1 MRATRKQPVFHQRF
15 DYGSAPDCIT
25 LWRYASSYRGTRNS
39 PTESSAVFD
48 VNHGATNRR
57 LLALKVIAKSDHI
70 ESASRK
76 VSITL
81 CSPEGKRLYLRCFEI
96 TQVNFHY
103 ITVFARMKV
112 AEQEV
117 ERIEQEIRNMLENRL
132 ARANHA
138 LANMEAQ
145 CVAQNITSLATY
157 DIEPLLF
164 ETKVFSMLDRRLLE
178 LIEKVDQLM
187 PMLETLCI
195 DEAITPSQLVIEKS
209 KFKNMVRGAAKAVRI
224 ARATLQRRANTGI
237 ASESVTAPSTTD
249 AEDAGYLRQEH
260 PA

>member
-1 MRATRKQPVFHQRF
+1 M
-15 DYGSAPDCIT
+15 
-25 LWRYASSYRGTRNS
+25 NS
-39 PTESSAVFD
+39 HTDTTAI
-48 VNHGATNRR
+48 VNANHDTTNRR
-57 LLALKVIAKSDHI
+57 LLARRAIAKSDQI

-76 VSITL
+76 VPIAL

-103 ITVFARMKV
+103 ITVFAHMKV

-117 ERIEQEIRNMLENRL
+117 ERIEQEIRNMLDNRL
-132 ARANHA
+132 ARVNQA
-138 LANMEAQ
+138 LANLEAQ

-157 DIEPLLF
+157 DVEPLLF

-209 KFKNMVRGAAKAVRI
+209 KLKNMVRGAAKAVRI
-224 ARATLQRRANTGI
+224 ARATLERRANAGMALATVSGSPTAI
-237 ASESVTAPSTTD
+237 ADEFAVN
-249 AEDAGYLRQEH
+249 
-260 PA
+260 

>member
-1 MRATRKQPVFHQRF
+1 M
-15 DYGSAPDCIT
+15 
-25 LWRYASSYRGTRNS
+25 NS
-39 PTESSAVFD
+39 PTEATAVFNA
-48 VNHGATNRR
+48 NHDATNRR
-57 LLALKVIAKSDHI
+57 LLARKVIAKSDHI

-103 ITVFARMKV
+103 ITVFAHMKV
-112 AEQEV
+112 SEQEV
-117 ERIEQEIRNMLENRL
+117 GRIEQEIRNMLENRL
-132 ARANHA
+132 VRVNQA
-138 LANMEAQ
+138 LADMEAQ
-145 CVAQNITSLATY
+145 CVAQNVASLATY
-157 DIEPLLF
+157 DVEPLLL

-209 KFKNMVRGAAKAVRI
+209 KLKNMVRGAAKAVRI
-224 ARATLQRRANTGI
+224 ARATLQRQANAGT
-237 ASESVTAPSTTD
+237 ASAAATAGASTDVETPAQAPRVTSP
-249 AEDAGYLRQEH
+249 EPLE
-260 PA
+260 

>member
-1 MRATRKQPVFHQRF
+1 M
-15 DYGSAPDCIT
+15 
-25 LWRYASSYRGTRNS
+25 NS
-39 PTESSAVFD
+39 PNETIAIVSANHD
-48 VNHGATNRR
+48 VTNQR
-57 LLALKVIAKSDHI
+57 LLARRAIAKSDHI

-103 ITVFARMKV
+103 ITVFAHMKV

-117 ERIEQEIRNMLENRL
+117 ARIEQELRNMLDNRI
-132 ARANHA
+132 ARINQA
-138 LANMEAQ
+138 LASMEAQ

-157 DIEPLLF
+157 DVEPLLL

-209 KFKNMVRGAAKAVRI
+209 KFKNMVRGAATAVRI
-224 ARATLQRRANTGI
+224 ARATLQRLANASAMAETALARPANI
-237 ASESVTAPSTTD
+237 ADEPAQAPQVTSP
-249 AEDAGYLRQEH
+249 EL
-260 PA
+260 